1 MKSWAQETYCFV
13 KKNPLEYHNILRND
27 INCIEFKNSLQN
39 FVKKLNY
46 ILKNQDKLMQIA
58 KQAYMEA
65 HAKHTWDNRSYQLIE
80 LINQ

>member
-1 MKSWAQETYCFV
+1 MIMTCAMPVLKSGIGWNGQLGIYDPIHEDG
-13 KKNPLEYHNILRND
+13 H
-27 INCIEFKNSLQN
+27 
-39 FVKKLNY
+39 KKLND

-58 KQAYMEA
+58 KRACVEA